1 MSNLDSD
8 KKVLVE
14 LYKSAICPRC
24 MYVAKVLRDIQQKYP
39 QVEIEAIDIAT
50 NIRRMRRAGVSVFPA
65 IKIGSKQKAW
75 YVPDNQEIW
84 DFVESA
90 IEKQ

>member
-1 MSNLDSD
+1 MNDSD
-8 KKVLVE
+8 LNEKVQVE

-24 MYVAKVLRDIQQKYP
+24 MYVAKVLRDIQKKHP
-39 QVEIEAIDIAT
+39 QIEIEAIDIAT
-50 NIRRMRRAGVSVFPA
+50 NMGRMRRAGVVVFPA

-75 YVPDNQEIW
+75 YVPDNREIW

-90 IEKQ
+90 ILK